1 MKKRKYYYIVEC
13 RNGINGISTFE
24 YAENHWEAE
33 KLAEEEYF
41 KKYLAYPVDVSSRKS
56 TKTECDNIFDED
68 RLLLP
73 SDV

>member
-13 RNGINGISTFE
+13 SNGVNRISTFK

-41 KKYLAYPVDVSSRKS
+41 KEFLANPVNVESRKS
-56 TKTECDNIFDED
+56 TKTECYDFFY
-68 RLLLP
+68 
-73 SDV
+73 V